1 MKNLAGLMKQASQM
15 QSKREEMQA
24 RLQTI
29 ELVGEAGAGMVRVT
43 MNGKG
48 ELRGIK
54 IDPKIV
60 DPADSEVLE
69 DLILAAHRDA
79 KAKIDAAMA
88 AEMQQVTGGLN
99 LPAGFK
105 LPF

>member
-1 MKNLAGLMKQASQM
+1 MKNLAGLMKQAQQM
-15 QSKREEMQA
+15 QSKMEEMQA

-69 DLILAAHRDA
+69 DLIMAAHRDA

-99 LPAGFK
+99 LPPGFK